1 MKKEKKII
9 WLLTGI
15 AAVSLLVLCT
25 VVIVRTATYPFI
37 RTTGPDGPPRSVEPS
52 AQAVERLA
60 GGIRIP
66 TVSDAIDRTDDNP
79 FQAFKAYLPQAYPAI
94 YSQLDTL
101 TINEY
106 GLVFRWPGK
115 NPALPPIL
123 LCSHYD
129 VVPVLNYDPSAP
141 DAPLPGWDYPPFS
154 GAVADGRIYGRGTLD
169 MKGMLFSI
177 LEATDSLLAE
187 GFRPERDVWIA
198 LGFDEETGGTQ
209 GALKIARYFE
219 EQGIAFD
226 AVYDEG
232 GIIIAPGLGGI
243 QRTAALVGTAE
254 KGFSTIRITVR
265 GTGGHSSMPPEKG
278 SLVLAAEIIEML
290 NQERM
295 PAFLTAPVI
304 AFLDRIGGSMGV
316 AQRTAIANRWL
327 LESPLLRSFESNP
340 ATNALVRTT
349 TAITMARG
357 SDAANV
363 LASEA
368 EVTVNFRLLR
378 IDRKN
383 SYLISSGTAICG
395 GSAIAAVA
403 PVIDADENQTSLS
416 LATIFILN
424 AVALFV
430 FPVIGHWLGMGQ
442 TQFGTWAAIAIHDT
456 SSVVGAGAAY
466 GEEALKV
473 ATTVKL
479 TRALWIIPLSL
490 VSALIFRQKGKKIQ
504 IPWFIFWFVVA
515 MLVNTYCNLP
525 TQLTHGISVAARCGL
540 SATLFLIGGGLSIEV
555 IRKVGLKPLVL
566 GIILWAVISVASLAV
581 ILLL

>member
-1 MKKEKKII
+1 MRSIPAQIKSYAPGFALALIIALLAKGIEALLPFDVIGASVIAMFIGMLINGYHKPGKTTAPGVKFTAKKILKFAI
-9 WLLTGI
+9 ILLGASLNVTTILNVGRMSLTVMLFTLLT
-15 AAVSLLVLCT
+15 C
-25 VVIVRTATYPFI
+25 F
-37 RTTGPDGPPRSVEPS
+37 
-52 AQAVERLA
+52 
-60 GGIRIP
+60 GGG
-66 TVSDAIDRTDDNP
+66 
-79 FQAFKAYLPQAYPAI
+79 YLI
-94 YSQLDTL
+94 
-101 TINEY
+101 
-106 GLVFRWPGK
+106 
-115 NPALPPIL
+115 
-123 LCSHYD
+123 
-129 VVPVLNYDPSAP
+129 
-141 DAPLPGWDYPPFS
+141 
-154 GAVADGRIYGRGTLD
+154 GR
-169 MKGMLFSI
+169 
-177 LEATDSLLAE
+177 
-187 GFRPERDVWIA
+187 A
-198 LGFDEETGGTQ
+198 LGLDWKLSNLIS
-209 GALKIARYFE
+209 A
-219 EQGIAFD
+219 
-226 AVYDEG
+226 
-232 GIIIAPGLGGI
+232 
-243 QRTAALVGTAE
+243 
-254 KGFSTIRITVR
+254 
-265 GTGGHSSMPPEKG
+265 GTG
-278 SLVLAAEIIEML
+278 
-290 NQERM
+290 
-295 PAFLTAPVI
+295 
-304 AFLDRIGGSMGV
+304 
-316 AQRTAIANRWL
+316 
-327 LESPLLRSFESNP
+327 
-340 ATNALVRTT
+340 
-349 TAITMARG
+349 
-357 SDAANV
+357 
-363 LASEA
+363 
-368 EVTVNFRLLR
+368 
-378 IDRKN
+378 
-383 SYLISSGTAICG
+383 ICG

>member
-1 MKKEKKII
+1 MEFVKKNALGILICLVIAVPAWLLGQRFEVVGGPVFAILIGMVIALFWKDQKSAKSGTTYTSKKI
-9 WLLTGI
+9 LQL
-15 AAVSLLVLCT
+15 AVVL
-25 VVIVRTATYPFI
+25 
-37 RTTGPDGPPRSVEPS
+37 
-52 AQAVERLA
+52 
-60 GGIRIP
+60 
-66 TVSDAIDRTDDNP
+66 
-79 FQAFKAYLPQAYPAI
+79 
-94 YSQLDTL
+94 
-101 TINEY
+101 
-106 GLVFRWPGK
+106 
-115 NPALPPIL
+115 
-123 LCSHYD
+123 
-129 VVPVLNYDPSAP
+129 
-141 DAPLPGWDYPPFS
+141 
-154 GAVADGRIYGRGTLD
+154 
-169 MKGMLFSI
+169 
-177 LEATDSLLAE
+177 
-187 GFRPERDVWIA
+187 
-198 LGFDEETGGTQ
+198 LGFGMNLSSVLQVGGQ
-209 GALKIARYFE
+209 SLP
-219 EQGIAFD
+219 
-226 AVYDEG
+226 
-232 GIIIAPGLGGI
+232 II
-243 QRTAALVGTAE
+243 V
-254 KGFSTIRITVR
+254 STIATSLIVAFALYKALHMDSNISTLIGV
-265 GTGGHSSMPPEKG
+265 GSS
-278 SLVLAAEIIEML
+278 
-290 NQERM
+290 
-295 PAFLTAPVI
+295 
-304 AFLDRIGGSMGV
+304 
-316 AQRTAIANRWL
+316 
-327 LESPLLRSFESNP
+327 
-340 ATNALVRTT
+340 
-349 TAITMARG
+349 
-357 SDAANV
+357 
-363 LASEA
+363 
-368 EVTVNFRLLR
+368 
-378 IDRKN
+378 
-383 SYLISSGTAICG
+383 ICG

>member
-1 MKKEKKII
+1 MKPLQLTKSMQSAKLNWRQILFAGLLIGSLFCSPVVTLFAGILFALTLGNPFPVWSKKASKK
-9 WLLTGI
+9 LLQYCVVGLGFGMNFHESL
-15 AAVSLLVLCT
+15 AAGREGMTFT
-25 VVIVRTATYPFI
+25 VV
-37 RTTGPDGPPRSVEPS
+37 SV
-52 AQAVERLA
+52 
-60 GGIRIP
+60 
-66 TVSDAIDRTDDNP
+66 
-79 FQAFKAYLPQAYPAI
+79 
-94 YSQLDTL
+94 
-101 TINEY
+101 
-106 GLVFRWPGK
+106 
-115 NPALPPIL
+115 
-123 LCSHYD
+123 
-129 VVPVLNYDPSAP
+129 
-141 DAPLPGWDYPPFS
+141 
-154 GAVADGRIYGRGTLD
+154 
-169 MKGMLFSI
+169 
-177 LEATDSLLAE
+177 
-187 GFRPERDVWIA
+187 
-198 LGFDEETGGTQ
+198 
-209 GALKIARYFE
+209 
-219 EQGIAFD
+219 
-226 AVYDEG
+226 
-232 GIIIAPGLGGI
+232 
-243 QRTAALVGTAE
+243 
-254 KGFSTIRITVR
+254 
-265 GTGGHSSMPPEKG
+265 
-278 SLVLAAEIIEML
+278 
-290 NQERM
+290 
-295 PAFLTAPVI
+295 
-304 AFLDRIGGSMGV
+304 
-316 AQRTAIANRWL
+316 
-327 LESPLLRSFESNP
+327 
-340 ATNALVRTT
+340 
-349 TAITMARG
+349 
-357 SDAANV
+357 
-363 LASEA
+363 
-368 EVTVNFRLLR
+368 VTVMIVGVVLGRLLR

-383 SYLISSGTAICG
+383 SYLISSGTAICGCVIGKALGLDWKTSSLINAGTGICG

>member
-1 MKKEKKII
+1 MRSIPAQIKSYAPGFALALIIALLAKGIEALLPFDVIGASVIAMFIGMLINGYRKPGKTTAPGVKFTAKKILKFAI
-9 WLLTGI
+9 ILLGASLNVTTILNVGRMSLTVMLFTLLTCFGGG
-15 AAVSLLVLCT
+15 
-25 VVIVRTATYPFI
+25 YFI
-37 RTTGPDGPPRSVEPS
+37 
-52 AQAVERLA
+52 
-60 GGIRIP
+60 
-66 TVSDAIDRTDDNP
+66 
-79 FQAFKAYLPQAYPAI
+79 
-94 YSQLDTL
+94 
-101 TINEY
+101 
-106 GLVFRWPGK
+106 
-115 NPALPPIL
+115 
-123 LCSHYD
+123 
-129 VVPVLNYDPSAP
+129 
-141 DAPLPGWDYPPFS
+141 
-154 GAVADGRIYGRGTLD
+154 GR
-169 MKGMLFSI
+169 
-177 LEATDSLLAE
+177 
-187 GFRPERDVWIA
+187 A
-198 LGFDEETGGTQ
+198 LGLDWKLSNLIS
-209 GALKIARYFE
+209 A
-219 EQGIAFD
+219 
-226 AVYDEG
+226 
-232 GIIIAPGLGGI
+232 
-243 QRTAALVGTAE
+243 
-254 KGFSTIRITVR
+254 
-265 GTGGHSSMPPEKG
+265 GTG
-278 SLVLAAEIIEML
+278 
-290 NQERM
+290 
-295 PAFLTAPVI
+295 
-304 AFLDRIGGSMGV
+304 
-316 AQRTAIANRWL
+316 
-327 LESPLLRSFESNP
+327 
-340 ATNALVRTT
+340 
-349 TAITMARG
+349 
-357 SDAANV
+357 
-363 LASEA
+363 
-368 EVTVNFRLLR
+368 
-378 IDRKN
+378 
-383 SYLISSGTAICG
+383 ICG

>member
-1 MKKEKKII
+1 MKPLQLTKSMQSAKLNWRQILFAGLLIGSLFCSPVVTLFAGILFALTLGNPFPVWSKKASKK
-9 WLLTGI
+9 LLQYCVVGLGFGMNFHESL
-15 AAVSLLVLCT
+15 AAGREGMTFT
-25 VVIVRTATYPFI
+25 VV
-37 RTTGPDGPPRSVEPS
+37 SV
-52 AQAVERLA
+52 
-60 GGIRIP
+60 
-66 TVSDAIDRTDDNP
+66 
-79 FQAFKAYLPQAYPAI
+79 
-94 YSQLDTL
+94 
-101 TINEY
+101 
-106 GLVFRWPGK
+106 
-115 NPALPPIL
+115 
-123 LCSHYD
+123 
-129 VVPVLNYDPSAP
+129 
-141 DAPLPGWDYPPFS
+141 
-154 GAVADGRIYGRGTLD
+154 
-169 MKGMLFSI
+169 
-177 LEATDSLLAE
+177 
-187 GFRPERDVWIA
+187 
-198 LGFDEETGGTQ
+198 
-209 GALKIARYFE
+209 
-219 EQGIAFD
+219 
-226 AVYDEG
+226 
-232 GIIIAPGLGGI
+232 
-243 QRTAALVGTAE
+243 
-254 KGFSTIRITVR
+254 
-265 GTGGHSSMPPEKG
+265 
-278 SLVLAAEIIEML
+278 
-290 NQERM
+290 
-295 PAFLTAPVI
+295 
-304 AFLDRIGGSMGV
+304 
-316 AQRTAIANRWL
+316 
-327 LESPLLRSFESNP
+327 
-340 ATNALVRTT
+340 
-349 TAITMARG
+349 
-357 SDAANV
+357 
-363 LASEA
+363 
-368 EVTVNFRLLR
+368 VTVM
-378 IDRKN
+378 
-383 SYLISSGTAICG
+383 ISSGTAICG

>member
-1 MKKEKKII
+1 M
-9 WLLTGI
+9 
-15 AAVSLLVLCT
+15 
-25 VVIVRTATYPFI
+25 
-37 RTTGPDGPPRSVEPS
+37 
-52 AQAVERLA
+52 
-60 GGIRIP
+60 
-66 TVSDAIDRTDDNP
+66 
-79 FQAFKAYLPQAYPAI
+79 AFALYKALHMDSNI
-94 YSQLDTL
+94 STL
-101 TINEY
+101 I
-106 GLVFRWPGK
+106 G
-115 NPALPPIL
+115 
-123 LCSHYD
+123 
-129 VVPVLNYDPSAP
+129 
-141 DAPLPGWDYPPFS
+141 
-154 GAVADGRIYGRGTLD
+154 
-169 MKGMLFSI
+169 
-177 LEATDSLLAE
+177 
-187 GFRPERDVWIA
+187 
-198 LGFDEETGGTQ
+198 
-209 GALKIARYFE
+209 
-219 EQGIAFD
+219 
-226 AVYDEG
+226 
-232 GIIIAPGLGGI
+232 
-243 QRTAALVGTAE
+243 VG
-254 KGFSTIRITVR
+254 
-265 GTGGHSSMPPEKG
+265 SS
-278 SLVLAAEIIEML
+278 
-290 NQERM
+290 
-295 PAFLTAPVI
+295 
-304 AFLDRIGGSMGV
+304 
-316 AQRTAIANRWL
+316 
-327 LESPLLRSFESNP
+327 
-340 ATNALVRTT
+340 
-349 TAITMARG
+349 
-357 SDAANV
+357 
-363 LASEA
+363 
-368 EVTVNFRLLR
+368 
-378 IDRKN
+378 
-383 SYLISSGTAICG
+383 ICG

>member
-1 MKKEKKII
+1 M
-9 WLLTGI
+9 
-15 AAVSLLVLCT
+15 
-25 VVIVRTATYPFI
+25 
-37 RTTGPDGPPRSVEPS
+37 
-52 AQAVERLA
+52 
-60 GGIRIP
+60 
-66 TVSDAIDRTDDNP
+66 
-79 FQAFKAYLPQAYPAI
+79 
-94 YSQLDTL
+94 
-101 TINEY
+101 
-106 GLVFRWPGK
+106 
-115 NPALPPIL
+115 
-123 LCSHYD
+123 
-129 VVPVLNYDPSAP
+129 
-141 DAPLPGWDYPPFS
+141 
-154 GAVADGRIYGRGTLD
+154 
-169 MKGMLFSI
+169 
-177 LEATDSLLAE
+177 
-187 GFRPERDVWIA
+187 
-198 LGFDEETGGTQ
+198 
-209 GALKIARYFE
+209 
-219 EQGIAFD
+219 
-226 AVYDEG
+226 
-232 GIIIAPGLGGI
+232 
-243 QRTAALVGTAE
+243 
-254 KGFSTIRITVR
+254 
-265 GTGGHSSMPPEKG
+265 
-278 SLVLAAEIIEML
+278 
-290 NQERM
+290 
-295 PAFLTAPVI
+295 
-304 AFLDRIGGSMGV
+304 
-316 AQRTAIANRWL
+316 
-327 LESPLLRSFESNP
+327 
-340 ATNALVRTT
+340 
-349 TAITMARG
+349 
-357 SDAANV
+357 
-363 LASEA
+363 
-368 EVTVNFRLLR
+368 LR